1 MAAAD
6 DRGNHTPLA
15 GIPTPSLR
23 EKAMGRTRA
32 SLRSLSPLRRLR
44 LPRRFKK
51 ARPGS
56 PPGLE
61 PRDLSAL
68 PSEPGTA
75 RITCID
81 YSPERVHV
89 QEVKDHATFITRHRP
104 DWSAVRWINVDGLSD
119 LGVIQ
124 ALAEKY
130 HLHPLA
136 IEDVLHT
143 PQRPKVQAFE
153 EDETYQARLFV
164 IVREMELVDGG
175 LHTEQAS
182 LFVGHRTVLTFQETP
197 GDVWDPIRQRIQT
210 PGSQLRRADAS
221 FLAYSLIDAI
231 VDEAFPILE
240 HFGDRLED
248 LEEAVLEGPS
258 PEVARDIHHLKRE
271 LLLVRRA
278 MWPMREVLQKMQRE
292 PHECF
297 SDITRTY
304 IRDVY
309 DHAIQVIDIVETY
322 REVATGLSDAY
333 MTAASN
339 RMSEIMKVLTVMGT
353 IFIPLTFLAGV
364 YGMNFHHFP
373 ELDWPWA
380 YPLFW
385 VVCLLLA
392 GGMIAWFRR
401 RDWL

>member
-1 MAAAD
+1 V
-6 DRGNHTPLA
+6 
-15 GIPTPSLR
+15 
-23 EKAMGRTRA
+23 
-32 SLRSLSPLRRLR
+32 
-44 LPRRFKK
+44 
-51 ARPGS
+51 PG
-56 PPGLE
+56 G
-61 PRDLSAL
+61 AQ
-68 PSEPGTA
+68 
-75 RITCID
+75 ITCID
-81 YSPERVHV
+81 YSPDRLQVE
-89 QEVKDHATFITRHRP
+89 EVKDHGEFIARHRP
-104 DWSAVRWINVDGLSD
+104 EWSAVRWINVDGLSD
-119 LGVIQ
+119 LGVIRS
-124 ALAEKY
+124 LAEKY
-130 HLHPLA
+130 RLHPLA

-153 EDETYQARLFV
+153 EDENYQARLFV
-164 IVREMELVDGG
+164 VAREMTLVNES
-175 LHTEQAS
+175 LHTEQIS

-197 GDVWDPIRQRIQT
+197 GDAWDAIRQRIRAQ
-210 PGSQLRRADAS
+210 GSQLRRADAS
-221 FLAYSLIDAI
+221 FLAYSLIDSI

-248 LEEAVLEGPS
+248 LEEAVLERPD

-278 MWPMREVLQKMQRE
+278 MWPMREVLHKMQRE

-297 SDITRTY
+297 SEITRTY
-304 IRDVY
+304 LRDVY

-322 REVATGLSDAY
+322 REVATGLSETY

-364 YGMNFHHFP
+364 YGMNFHYFP

-385 VVCLLLA
+385 VICLLLA
-392 GGMIAWFRR
+392 AGMITWFRR
-401 RDWL
+401 RGWL